1 MQRIAKILS
10 LLLVALLGSGC
21 FSITD
26 QTVYIPQKCHVELS
40 PEPLPEQCPTEDVLA
55 WGKCAYKNFVME
67 KEHNAIIRKESEVCE

>member
-40 PEPLPEQCPTEDVLA
+40 PEPLPEQCPTED
-55 WGKCAYKNFVME
+55 GKGYGDVQSARFIYW
-67 KEHNAIIRKESEVCE
+67 